1 MPASI
6 SITGVRFY
14 AELPVITDF
23 GAVTRTESYAQL
35 PEDWHVALCDV
46 RNSTA
51 AVQAGNYKNVNSLG
65 AATITAVLNAAGKL
79 DIPFSFEGDGC
90 VLCVPPQLLED
101 ARAALAK
108 TQEIARDS
116 FALDLRIATVPV
128 ARIREAGHAIWVA
141 RYQVSEN
148 YVQAVFAGGGMT
160 FADRLMKD
168 PATAHLYEI
177 AAGSVAPRGSLE
189 GFECR
194 WQDIP
199 SRHGETVSLMVRAL
213 DADAGRAGGLYG
225 EVIAKVREIYGGDEA
240 CHPLARA
247 DLAPAFDS
255 GRLGNEVGVRAADRS
270 RFGKWLWLMRVRW
283 FVLLGW
289 FLMKF
294 GIHTGETDWSRYK
307 DAVVRNSD
315 VRKFNDIYRQ
325 ILAGNA
331 AQREALSAWLEQRYT
346 RGELVYGL
354 HVTDRAQMTCLVFNY
369 AGRHMHFIDG
379 ADGGLFLAAKAF
391 KERVGRLVERP
402 AQAG

>member
-6 SITGVRFY
+6 SIPGERFY

-148 YVQAVFAGGGMT
+148 YVQAMFAGSGMT
-160 FADRLMKD
+160 YADRLMKD

-199 SRHGETVSLMVRAL
+199 SRHGEAVSLMVRAL

-225 EVIAKVREIYGGDEA
+225 EVIAKVREIYGGDKA
-240 CHPLARA
+240 CHPLAPA
-247 DLAPAFDS
+247 DLTPAFDS

-270 RFGKWLWLMRVRW
+270 RFGKWLCLMRVRW

-294 GIHTGETDWSRYK
+294 GIHTEETDWSGYK
-307 DAVVRNSD
+307 ETVVRNSD

-331 AQREALSAWLEQRYT
+331 AQREALSAWLEQRYA
-346 RGELVYGL
+346 RGELVYGM
-354 HVTDRAQMTCLVFNY
+354 HVTDRAHMTCLVLNY

-391 KERVGRLVERP
+391 KERAAQLVERP